1 MPLFPSRHPR
11 VEILN
16 TITHGAGLLAS
27 IVGAVLLVGMSLGSR
42 NPLEVPSIALYCTT
56 LILVYLSST
65 LYHAAGHPETK
76 SRLQVFDH
84 CAIYLLIAGTY
95 TPLLLLGVGG
105 KLGWD
110 LFVLVWAMAAAGIVF
125 KYFFTGRMW
134 AVSTLTYLVMG
145 WVAVFAAQPLL
156 SALPSDTVVW
166 VVVGGLAYTIGSFV
180 FLSHRPYAHTIWH
193 MFVIAGSACHFFAMV
208 ARVQAH

>member
-1 MPLFPSRHPR
+1 VSFVPLRHPR
-11 VEILN
+11 EEFIN
-16 TITHGAGLLAS
+16 TITHAAGLLAS
-27 IVGAVLLVGMSLGSR
+27 IVGAVVLVGMSLNSR
-42 NPLEVPSIALYCTT
+42 NPLEVPSVAVYCTT

-95 TPLLLLGVGG
+95 TPLLLLGIGG
-105 KLGWD
+105 ELGWQ
-110 LFVLVWAMAAAGIVF
+110 LFTVVWSMAAAGCVF

-166 VVVGGLAYTIGSFV
+166 VVVGGLAYTLGSFI
-180 FLSHRPYAHTIWH
+180 FLSNRAYAHTVWH
-193 MFVIAGSACHFFAMV
+193 LFVIAGSACHFFAMV
-208 ARVQAH
+208 ARAQAH